1 MNKMARSNRKK
12 DVPSVQLERE
22 RAWQPSGA
30 SSERALKRLC
40 LSVYNS
46 EPTPLHGRSASNQ
59 RLLERLE
66 VENAQLR
73 GNVVELALQIQAL
86 RDGVR
91 TLTV

>member
-1 MNKMARSNRKK
+1 MNKMTRSNRKK
-12 DVPSVQLERE
+12 GVPSVQLERE
-22 RAWQPSGA
+22 VAWQSSGA
-30 SSERALKRLC
+30 SNGRALKQLC
-40 LSVYNS
+40 LLMCNS
-46 EPTPLHGRSASNQ
+46 ETTPLLAQSTSNR

-73 GNVVELALQIQAL
+73 VNVVELALQIQAL